1 MLWVCVVV
9 RVWMI
14 SFWLFLHVVLYVN
27 GMVQTPVS
35 HLAAP
40 FE

>member
-1 MLWVCVVV
+1 MGVCGGSGVDF
-9 RVWMI
+9 